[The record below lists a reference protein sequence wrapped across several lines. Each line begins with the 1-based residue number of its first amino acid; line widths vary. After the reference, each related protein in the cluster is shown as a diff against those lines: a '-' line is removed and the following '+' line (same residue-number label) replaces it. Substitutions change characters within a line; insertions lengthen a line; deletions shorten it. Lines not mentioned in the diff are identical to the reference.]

1 MNTKNIQKVLLAL
14 GAIGFVIGAF
24 FYFRKPKMNFAAQVP
39 VAVQYYKVKKGEIN
53 QKESFVGKVRT
64 CESVALSPEVS
75 GRIVSMKNDGSKV
88 KKGEVIVQLNDKEAY
103 GRLVSAN
110 GSKKKEESKLESIR
124 KLYSSGFRSLN
135 HLRESEADFER
146 EKGRSIEADS
156 NFEKHKIKAPF
167 DGVIG
172 LQKQSIGSVVNPNT
186 KLVNV
191 TNLENLQVEFSIPEN
206 ILSKTGGMSKIKEA
220 QILITIEGDLIPIEG
235 FFSAAETV
243 IDQET
248 NGVLVRVMIPGISQL
263 DKSVSPGQFA
273 SVNIDVGKKSG
284 ILVVP
289 NSAVQNVQGANFVFK
304 IVDGTAVQMP
314 VKVGIQDESR
324 SEILEGLAQDDFVI
338 ASGQY
343 KITDG
348 QPVVEEK

>member
-1 MNTKNIQKVLLAL
+1 MNKKIIKNIVLIFGFL
-14 GAIGFVIGAF
+14 GLFSGSF
-24 FYFRKPKMNFAAQVP
+24 FYFRKPKLNFAVQTP
-39 VAVQYYKVKKGEIN
+39 VAVQYYKVRKGEIN

-64 CESVALSPEVS
+64 FESVALSSEVS
-75 GRIVSMKNDGSKV
+75 GRIVSMKKDGSKV

-103 GRLVSAN
+103 GRLVSAK
-110 GSKKKEESKLESIR
+110 GSKKKEESKLESIK
-124 KLYSSGFRSLN
+124 KLFDSGFRSLN

-146 EKGRSIEADS
+146 EKGRSIEAES
-156 NFEKHKIKAPF
+156 NFEKHKITAPF

-172 LQKQSIGSVVNPNT
+172 LQKQSIGAVVNPNT

-206 ILSKTGGMSKIKEA
+206 ILYKNGGINKIKEA
-220 QILITIEGDLIPIEG
+220 QILITVEGDLIPIEAY
-235 FFSAAETV
+235 FSASETV

-248 NGVLVRVMIPGISQL
+248 NGVLVRVLIPGLSQL
-263 DKSVSPGQFA
+263 DKTISPGQFA
-273 SVNIDVGKKSG
+273 NVNIDVGKKEG
-284 ILVVP
+284 VLVVP
-289 NSAVQNVQGANFVFK
+289 NSAIQNIQGANLVYK
-304 IVDGTAVQMP
+304 IVDGIAVQMP
-314 VKVGIQDESR
+314 VKVGVQDESK
-324 SEILEGLAQDDFVI
+324 SEILEGLSQDDYVI